1 MLTQNC
7 VASASRLQHTLED
20 DDRFDY
26 NEHGSQ
32 RLCMDRGKVPVLPG
46 GFSIHSD
53 AFALDGL
60 VELLVA
66 ALCAR
71 ALRLSK

>member
-32 RLCMDRGKVPVLPG
+32 RLCMDRGILHG

-60 VELLVA
+60 VGLLVA